1 MWARRQFSVAR
12 DQEKFNSGSG
22 GFPPRFPARAILN
35 RDFLIRVDA
44 RMPGAER
51 ETAFRYIVAETWPV
65 RLRAFLALAAQSL
78 SARHPATRPRWIPAE
93 R

>member
-1 MWARRQFSVAR
+1 MWARRQFLLAR
-12 DQEKFNSGSG
+12 ELKNLDSGSG
-22 GFPPRFPARAILN
+22 GLPRFPARASLN

-65 RLRAFLALAAQSL
+65 RLRAFLALAAQSF